1 MSSTGIILIK
11 HEKCIQSYVSKYSQ
25 SWAKVIFQEGILVR
39 INCMPFKIEKK
50 KTDFY
55 KLKYLSKHD
64 VINWQWNYNNMAC
77 NKEGL

>member
-1 MSSTGIILIK
+1 MGKSNFK
-11 HEKCIQSYVSKYSQ
+11 RE
-25 SWAKVIFQEGILVR
+25 ILVR

-50 KTDFY
+50 KPDFY